1 MNIFNTILEYK
12 RSHEK
17 YQKFETEMGDIQN
30 QQEESALKEKNL

>member
-17 YQKFETEMGDIQN
+17 YQKFEAEMGDFQN